1 MHRRNSQQY
10 FRRPLWA
17 ATVPLPILQ
26 RVHTNSEQCGELGLA
41 QLLERCA
48 IEVRHRFAAAP
59 VDLIHEPV
67 HYRTQEELSR
77 LSDKDPRTIPFVTD
91 KRYTS
96 QAEYRAVFPRRGGF
110 RLTQT
115 IGTSIPTFDR
125 QIARA
130 KPEHRLLRLGRCE
143 SLHM

>member
-1 MHRRNSQQY
+1 MAS
-10 FRRPLWA
+10 
-17 ATVPLPILQ
+17 LPPTS
-26 RVHTNSEQCGELGLA
+26 RSEHP
-41 QLLERCA
+41 
-48 IEVRHRFAAAP
+48 HRFAAEP

-77 LSDKDPRTIPFVTD
+77 LSDKDPRTIPLVTD

-96 QAEYRAVFPRRGGF
+96 PAEYRAVFPRRGGF
-110 RLTQT
+110 RLTFT

-143 SLHM
+143 MLHM